1 MKITVG
7 LAMVTL
13 VSICLAGGLT
23 LAAPPDANSNQTER
37 EAGQAPPVEPL
48 PSVAVARG
56 QARLLHAAISKTLAV
71 VHHQYYREDEGLT
84 LPAAALR
91 NVFGEMAREQ
101 RVELRWLAVN
111 ASAMNVDHAPRDAFE
126 KQAVAALADGQKSYE
141 SSSGGVLRHVGPI
154 ALTSDCLKCHQPN
167 RTSTQTR
174 LAGLLIA
181 IPFDK
186 N

>member
-1 MKITVG
+1 MKSAVV
-7 LAMVTL
+7 LVSATL
-13 VSICLAGGLT
+13 LSICLAGGLAP
-23 LAAPPDANSNQTER
+23 AAPPAANSNTAEPTKDQT
-37 EAGQAPPVEPL
+37 PPPEPL
-48 PSVAVARG
+48 PTLAVARG
-56 QARLLHAAISKTLAV
+56 QARLLHAALSKTLQA
-71 VHHQYYREDEGLT
+71 VHHEYYREDEGLT
-84 LPAAALR
+84 LPAATLR
-91 NVFGEMAREQ
+91 NVFDEMARDQ

-111 ASAMNVDHAPRDAFE
+111 AKAMNIDHNPRDAFE
-126 KQAVAALADGQKSYE
+126 KQAVAALAAGKGSYD
-141 SSSGGVLRHVGPI
+141 SSTAGVFRHVGPI